1 MKRKFLIVGSFAFMQ
16 LVASA
21 QRKDSVAEKI
31 SKNEIELVYNHYI
44 QDGSHS
50 AVTGGTGTEKLTV
63 YGPSLRYNRAF
74 GKNAIGFTAGTD
86 VVSSASVDKID
97 FVSSASRVD
106 NRSYLNANYQRS
118 WHDWTLVLGGAA
130 SIESDYFSL
139 GGKAGVLKEN
149 KEKLTDYSLLF
160 QLYRDD
166 LRWGRLNADEG
177 YKPVRLIYP
186 EELRNRD
193 WFDTYK
199 RNSYNLK
206 AAVNFAVD
214 QRNRVGVAGEL
225 SLQEGLLATP
235 FHRVYF
241 NNDSVTVE
249 QLPSQRWKGGLA
261 LKWNRFASGR
271 IILKNTINLYKD
283 SWNIESISFENETV
297 VKLDKKFSLIPGLR
311 FYIQNGSPYFERY
324 KQQVPGARYYTS
336 DFDLSAFNSF
346 NAGIGFRYSPYAPV
360 WKQWLFSSVLFKYS
374 YYTRNDGLSAHIL
387 TASFRFE

>member
-44 QDGSHS
+44 QDGNHS

-149 KEKLTDYSLLF
+149 KEKLTDYSLVF

-374 YYTRNDGLSAHIL
+374 YYNRNDGLSAHIL